1 MAVNETKPVLDT
13 VADIETFES
22 IPLAQRFPATD
33 ALALI
38 EKSAELYGDDPAIEF
53 LLTGRRDESPQTISF
68 NALANQTRQTANL
81 LSSLGLSGDQAV
93 SILLPILPQSHPLIL
108 GSQIAGLANPIN
120 PLLEPAH
127 ISEIMQATDAR
138 IVACLAPSAH
148 SDLWQKLLKI
158 LPELP
163 NVHTV
168 LAVHQ
173 AGLTDASA
181 SLELPI
187 AGVKVIDFNA
197 AQATQTADK
206 LVNPRAI
213 TADTLAACFHT
224 GGTTGKPKIAQL
236 THGNMAYLGQLA
248 RVLNSH
254 IGRQTAL
261 CGLPLFHIYGVI
273 ILGIG
278 AFSSGNRVVLMTP
291 SGFRN
296 PEVIKN
302 LWHHVARFQAKSFAA
317 VPTVLTALAQIPVGD
332 EDISCLKRINSG
344 AAPLSPAFEQRFE
357 ERYKLIVTNGYG
369 MTETTS
375 LISRAPDTQP
385 PGSVGLRLPYSRI
398 RIVTLSDD
406 QVATDCALGQC
417 GVVLVKGPQIFAGYK
432 AANDNAQAWIDGE
445 WFNTGDLGY
454 VDDEGFL
461 YLTGRAKDL
470 IIRGGH
476 NIDPEIIEEP
486 LNRHPNVLS
495 AIAVGMPDPYAGELP
510 MAFVVLQPG
519 ADTTAAEL
527 LSYCEAE
534 VSERAAI
541 PKRIEIISAM
551 PITAVGKIFK
561 PVLREQISSAVLSEH
576 LAKEGISARVTCKAD
591 NKTGL
596 TASVKLGDPT
606 QKEATEELLSA
617 YNVIVEMSV

>member
-1 MAVNETKPVLDT
+1 MPVNETKPVLDT
-13 VADIETFES
+13 VADIEAFES
-22 IPLAQRFPATD
+22 IPMAQRFPATD
-33 ALALI
+33 ALELI

-68 NALANQTRQTANL
+68 KTLANQTRQTANL
-81 LSSLGLSGDQAV
+81 LSSLGLLGNEAV

-138 IVACLAPSAH
+138 IIACLAPSAH
-148 SDLWQKLLKI
+148 SDLWQKLIKI

-187 AGVKVIDFNA
+187 PNVKVIDFNA
-197 AQATQTADK
+197 AQSAQIADR

-302 LWHHVARFQAKSFAA
+302 LWHHVARFKAKSFAA

-357 ERYKLIVTNGYG
+357 ERYNLIVTNGYG

-398 RIVTLSDD
+398 RIVTLGAD
-406 QVATDCALGQC
+406 QVATDCALGQS

-454 VDDEGFL
+454 LDDDGFL

-519 ADTTAAEL
+519 ANTTAAEL

-561 PVLREQISSAVLSEH
+561 PVLREQISAAVLSEH
-576 LAKEGISARVTCKAD
+576 LAKEGISAQITCKAD

-596 TASVKLGDPT
+596 TASVKLGDST

-617 YNVIVEMSV
+617 YNVIVDMSV